1 MLGKPSRR
9 TRKRLEE
16 AGKPAMAT
24 VLEIAENGISVTTG
38 PEGVVASTAL
48 ALKTTLKVQ
57 PTDEPEF
64 EVKTTF
70 RYPQLSVPSAG
81 QQLAVIYDPEDHD
94 KIMLDDSPE
103 AQSNAALAG
112 TGLDAGSL
120 GQIMQNAQQMQQQAM
135 QQQAAGGPGFGFSAG
150 EIAAQNDPVAK
161 LEKLQALKEKGA
173 LTEEEFAAQKAR
185 ILGES

>member
-16 AGKPAMAT
+16 AGKKANAT
-24 VLEIAENGISVTTG
+24 VVEVAEKGMSVTKGT
-38 PEGVVASTAL
+38 EGVIGNTEL

-57 PTDEPEF
+57 PEGEPEF

-70 RYPQLSVPSAG
+70 RYPQLSVPAAG
-81 QQLAVIYDPEDHD
+81 QALAVIYDPEDHD

-103 AQSNAALAG
+103 AQQSAALAG
-112 TGLDAGSL
+112 AGIDAGAI
-120 GQIMQNAQQMQQQAM
+120 GDAVANAQKMQQQAM
-135 QQQAAGGPGFGFSAG
+135 QGGGAGMTFGAPAAA
-150 EIAAQNDPVAK
+150 DPVAQ

-173 LTEEEFAAQKAR
+173 LSDSEFEAQKAK
-185 ILGES
+185 ILGQ

>member
-16 AGKPAMAT
+16 AGRKANAT
-24 VLEIAENGISVTTG
+24 VVEIAEKGVAVTTG
-38 PEGVVASTAL
+38 PEGVVSATQL

-57 PTDEPEF
+57 PEGEPEF

-70 RYPQLSVPSAG
+70 RYPQLSVPAAG
-81 QQLAVIYDPEDHD
+81 QQLAIIYDPEDHD

-103 AQSNAALAG
+103 AQQSAMLAG
-112 TGLDAGSL
+112 AGIDAG
-120 GQIMQNAQQMQQQAM
+120 QIGDAIANAQQMQQQAM
-135 QQQAAGGPGFGFSAG
+135 QGGGAGGMSFGAP
-150 EIAAQNDPVAK
+150 AAADPVAQ

-173 LTEEEFAAQKAR
+173 LTDSEFEAQKAK
-185 ILGES
+185 ILGQ

>member
-16 AGKPAMAT
+16 AGKKANAT
-24 VLEIAENGISVTTG
+24 VVEVAEKGTSVTKG
-38 PEGVVASTAL
+38 AEGVIGNTEL

-57 PTDEPEF
+57 PEGEPEF

-70 RYPQLSVPSAG
+70 RYPQLSVPAAG
-81 QQLAVIYDPEDHD
+81 QALAVIYDPEDHD

-103 AQSNAALAG
+103 AQQSAALAG
-112 TGLDAGSL
+112 AGIDAGAI
-120 GQIMQNAQQMQQQAM
+120 GDAIANAQKMQQQAM
-135 QQQAAGGPGFGFSAG
+135 QGGGAGMTFGAPAAA
-150 EIAAQNDPVAK
+150 DPVAQ

-173 LTEEEFAAQKAR
+173 LSDSEFEAQKAK
-185 ILGES
+185 ILGQ